1 MRLFTCAALAACC
14 LASPALAQTPPANL
28 PSPEEVARADS
39 FTIAGGVGITPD
51 YEGSNDYRLIP
62 AAAIRGKV
70 NGISFSTRGLYLYVD
85 VMPQGTGIDLDVGPI
100 VGARLNRTRHVKDDI
115 VDLLPDRKT
124 AIELGGF
131 AGLSFHG
138 LTNPYDTLGVR
149 LDVLHDVGN
158 AHESTTFSPNVDFS
172 TPLSRTTY
180 ASASVGAEF
189 VSGRFADY
197 YFSVS
202 PAESAL
208 TVGAL
213 PAFNASGGLKSWKA
227 GLLVNQSI
235 TGDLTGGLS
244 IFGTANYSRL
254 VGDFKR
260 TPIVS
265 ERGSASQWLLAAGL
279 AYTF

>member
-1 MRLFTCAALAACC
+1 MQFRLAVALAVA
-14 LASPALAQTPPANL
+14 AVSAPAFAQETEAPLPDPATAGDNWT
-28 PSPEEVARADS
+28 VAL
-39 FTIAGGVGITPD
+39 GVGMTPD
-51 YEGSNDYRLIP
+51 YGGSDDYRLIP
-62 AAAIRGKV
+62 AAAVRGKIGTV
-70 NGISFSTRGLYLYVD
+70 SVSTKATYIYADFLPRG
-85 VMPQGTGIDLDVGPI
+85 QGMDFDLGPI
-100 VGARLNRTRHVKDDI
+100 VGVRLNRTSKIKDDI
-115 VDLLPDRKT
+115 VDLLPERNR
-124 AIELGGF
+124 AIEIGGF
-131 AGLSFHG
+131 AGLSLHN
-138 LTNPYDTLGVR
+138 LTNPYDTLSFRV
-149 LDVLHDVGN
+149 DVLHDVGN
-158 AHESTTFSPNVDFS
+158 AHKSTVISPNIDFS
-172 TPLSRTTY
+172 TPLSRRTY
-180 ASASVGAEF
+180 ASASVGMDF
-189 VSGRFADY
+189 VSNRFADY

-208 TVGAL
+208 TIGAL